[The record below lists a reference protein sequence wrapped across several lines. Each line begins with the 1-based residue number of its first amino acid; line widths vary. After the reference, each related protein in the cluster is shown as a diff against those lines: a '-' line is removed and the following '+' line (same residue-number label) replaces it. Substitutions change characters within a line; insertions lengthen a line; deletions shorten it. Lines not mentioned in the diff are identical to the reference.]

1 MARMVKKWRHD
12 SSSARILY
20 VLFLWEATGT
30 TVNTRAHHAHLSSVA
45 RCTCGMSSLLCS
57 VAGKIYV
64 QMTFILS
71 YKLMSCFY
79 QPEPVYGPVH
89 VYVVQEPKKVV
100 RYQKSSVV

>member
-1 MARMVKKWRHD
+1 MSYFYGKQLAPRSLEF
-12 SSSARILY
+12 SSSLY
-20 VLFLWEATGT
+20 LWNEQFQ
-30 TVNTRAHHAHLSSVA
+30 
-45 RCTCGMSSLLCS
+45 LLCS
-57 VAGKIYV
+57 VAGQIYV